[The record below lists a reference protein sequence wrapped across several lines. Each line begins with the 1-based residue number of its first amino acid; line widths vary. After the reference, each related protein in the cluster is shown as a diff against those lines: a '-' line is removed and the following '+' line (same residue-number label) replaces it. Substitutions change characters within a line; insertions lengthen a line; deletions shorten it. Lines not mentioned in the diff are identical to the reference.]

1 MQRKRCGAGKLII
14 LILQYRD
21 DIWKHLGCLSKLVQ
35 IDKRNALKF
44 TPSHF
49 TSPDDSSY
57 SVAEV
62 DLAGETQ
69 LSDGE
74 LLAVQTY
81 GLAVTTVM
89 NISVLSEVGWHVL
102 PHQYTHKQMQ
112 THTHTDHKF
121 NYHLLVL

>member
-1 MQRKRCGAGKLII
+1 M
-14 LILQYRD
+14 ILQYRA
-21 DIWKHLGCLSKLVQ
+21 DIWKHFGCLRKLVK
-35 IDKRNALKF
+35 IDKQNALKF

-49 TSPDDSSY
+49 TSPGDSFHSE
-57 SVAEV
+57 AEA

-89 NISVLSEVGWHVL
+89 NIFVLPEVGWHIL
-102 PHQYTHKQMQ
+102 LHKELQRDTN
-112 THTHTDHKF
+112 THTHTGSRFH
-121 NYHLLVL
+121 YHLLLL